1 MDFINLIIENKISMN
16 AAILIVALCFLKVIF
31 SSPKETLNLIE
42 HLTKKKIKDLEETL
56 KLSSLHSDDKK
67 KLRQEQRKLALR
79 NSTGIRDVNKVIPLF
94 DIIKKQD
101 LPVKYFEKSS
111 QYINSKNGKLTLDT
125 GWTFWLFDWFFT
137 RMISIMIISQSNF
150 IIIYSIFDNKIKP
163 HTLLLLLIMFLPCIL
178 FGVYIW
184 KTSLTK
190 SKIKSIE
197 LILEESQ
204 RDNT

>member
-1 MDFINLIIENKISMN
+1 M
-16 AAILIVALCFLKVIF
+16 
-31 SSPKETLNLIE
+31 
-42 HLTKKKIKDLEETL
+42 